1 MLRIAVIGGGLMG
14 AGLAQLFAQRGH
26 PVAVVEPIEAVR
38 AEIPG
43 RLRAICATM
52 RQDAARMARVAVHA
66 ALREGVGNADFVI
79 EAAPERI
86 ELKQTLFG
94 ELAAFAPE
102 HAVLATNSSVIPVG
116 TVSAKLGD
124 ADAARVI
131 GTHFWNPPYLI
142 PLVEVIQGPRSGAGA
157 IDRAMQLLREAGKT
171 PVHLRRDVAAGNRLQ
186 HALWRE
192 AMALVEEG
200 VCDAAGVDALVKA
213 SFGLRLPVLGPLE
226 NADLV
231 GLDLTRNVHEVVLP
245 MLSRTTTPSPV
256 LERLLAQGHLG
267 MRTGRGFYE
276 WTPESAAAVRERLA
290 EHLRRMLP

>member
-26 PVAVVEPIEAVR
+26 PVAIVEPAEAVR
-38 AEIPG
+38 EELPE
-43 RLRAICATM
+43 RLRSICATM
-52 RQDAARMARVAVHA
+52 HEDASRMANVTVHPT
-66 ALREGVGNADFVI
+66 LREGVAQADFVI

-86 ELKQTLFG
+86 ELKQTLFA
-94 ELAAFAPE
+94 ELVAAVPAG
-102 HAVLATNSSVIPVG
+102 AVLATNSSVIPVG
-116 TVSAKLGD
+116 TVSAQLAD
-124 ADAARVI
+124 AEAARVI

-142 PLVEVIQGPRSGAGA
+142 PLVEVIQGPRSGLQA
-157 IDRAMQLLREAGKT
+157 IERAMQLLREVGKT
-171 PVHLRRDVAAGNRLQ
+171 PVHLKKDVVAGNRLQ

-192 AMALVEEG
+192 AITLVEEG
-200 VCDAAGVDALVKA
+200 VCDAAGVDALVKS

-231 GLDLTRNVHEVVLP
+231 GLDLTHAVHEVVFP
-245 MLSRTTTPSPV
+245 TLSRSTAPSPV
-256 LERLLAQGHLG
+256 LEKLLGEGHLG

-290 EHLRRMLP
+290 EHLRRMLS